1 MDQKERQ
8 SPVMQSGDE
17 IYRAL
22 SRNGVRLGSPLEADI
37 RARLLDLG

>member
-1 MDQKERQ
+1 MIPTTQNF
-8 SPVMQSGDE
+8 SGDE